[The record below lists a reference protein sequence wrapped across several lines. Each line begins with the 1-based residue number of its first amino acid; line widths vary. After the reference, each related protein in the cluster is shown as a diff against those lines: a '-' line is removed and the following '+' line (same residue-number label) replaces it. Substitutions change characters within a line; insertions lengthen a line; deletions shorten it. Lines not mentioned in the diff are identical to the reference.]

1 MCNGCLLRAF
11 QGTHRNFPAMTRNR
25 LLFAFLFLPFAA
37 EAQASPGVAVIER
50 MRRAYEGKWYNTL
63 TFVQRTIIER
73 PGQKSDTTTWYESV
87 MGTKLR
93 IDVGDPSLGNGMLYS
108 PDSTLV
114 MRGGALVRSVGS
126 GNPFLPLIMGVYLKP
141 AEQTAREIAAFGVDV
156 SKATTGTWEGGPVT
170 IVGSASPDDTKS
182 AQFWVDDRNLVV
194 RVLGTLRGMGDAD
207 VRIGGY
213 ERVGNAW
220 LGTRVSIIQ
229 NGRTQVEEYS
239 DWKAG
244 IALSPDLFDPSKW
257 TSAPHWAP
265 KKP

>member
-1 MCNGCLLRAF
+1 MNRFRSLLSALLL
-11 QGTHRNFPAMTRNR
+11 PAV
-25 LLFAFLFLPFAA
+25 LG
-37 EAQASPGVAVIER
+37 AQDPGARILER
-50 MRRAYEGKWYNTL
+50 MRAAYDGKWYNTL

-73 PGQKSDTTTWYESV
+73 PGAKPDTTIWYETV
-87 MGTKLR
+87 QGTTLR
-93 IDVGDPSLGNGMLYS
+93 IDVGDPALGNGMLYT

-114 MRGGALVRSVGS
+114 VRGGNLTRSIGS

-141 AEQTAREIAAFGVDV
+141 VAQTAKELSAFGVDV
-156 SKATTGTWEGGPVT
+156 SRATTGTWEGTRVD
-170 IVGSASPDDTKS
+170 IVGASSPTDTTS

-194 RVLGTLRGMGDAD
+194 RVLGTLRGMGNAD

-213 ERVGNAW
+213 ERIGAAW

-239 DWKAG
+239 EWKAG
-244 IALSPDLFDPSKW
+244 IPLSAELFDVTKW
-257 TSAPHWAP
+257 KSAPHWAP